1 LDACIGY
8 IANAVTTNFMTTY
21 PVMPASAVP
30 GLSGRYPKLTWPIDR
45 IAVGEAFIVPLDDG
59 VAPDGRSEAYLRV
72 LVNKAGNRLR
82 RKFSCRKIDNGL
94 AISRVA

>member
-1 LDACIGY
+1 
-8 IANAVTTNFMTTY
+8 
-21 PVMPASAVP
+21 
-30 GLSGRYPKLTWPIDR
+30 
-45 IAVGEAFIVPLDDG
+45 VGEAFIVPLDDG